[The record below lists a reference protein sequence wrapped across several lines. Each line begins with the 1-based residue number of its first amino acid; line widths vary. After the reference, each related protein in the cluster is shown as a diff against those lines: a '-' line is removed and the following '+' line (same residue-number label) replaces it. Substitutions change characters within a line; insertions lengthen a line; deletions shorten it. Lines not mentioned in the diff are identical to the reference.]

1 MDSVRTQNTAI
12 WLVDDDDS
20 VRQGVSALLEAAGFE
35 VRSFSDGRALLAAL
49 AAENPAPAALLV
61 DVYMPEVDGL
71 ELLERVK
78 ERAPHLPLVLMSAY
92 GTVPMVTRLMREGAA
107 DFLEKPFSRDT
118 LFGALNR
125 VLNRS
130 GQTGAVRPQPPGW
143 IDALSPR
150 EQDVLGYMIEGEP
163 NKMIA
168 RHLGISVRTVEVHRS
183 RILQKTG
190 ARNLAEL
197 IHKAGGF
204 RPARDGTKH

>member
-1 MDSVRTQNTAI
+1 MESERTQDTAI

-35 VRSFSDGRALLAAL
+35 VRGFSGGHDLLAAL
-49 AAENPAPAALLV
+49 AENPGPAALLF
-61 DVYMPEVDGL
+61 DVCMPEPDGID
-71 ELLERVK
+71 LLGRVK
-78 ERAPHLPLVLMSAY
+78 EQAPGVPVVLMSAY
-92 GTVPMVTRLMREGAA
+92 GTVPMVTRAMREGAA
-107 DFLEKPFSRDT
+107 DFLEKPFSREA
-118 LFGALNR
+118 LFDALDRALSRGGEKGA
-125 VLNRS
+125 
-130 GQTGAVRPQPPGW
+130 ARPRPPEW
-143 IDALSPR
+143 IETLSPR
-150 EQDVLGYMIEGEP
+150 EQEVLGYMIEGEP

-204 RPARDGTKH
+204 RPARGGTEH